1 MASISY
7 WVISPGMFLALL
19 GKIRGWERT
28 KPTPSVDWRT
38 VTVDV
43 VIPAKD
49 EENSLALCLSS
60 VFQQDF
66 PIRSITVVD
75 DGSKDRT
82 SEAAH
87 HYCDVSGHA
96 VNLIRREK
104 PQGKTPSVREITETS
119 DADAI
124 FVVDADT
131 VLLGR
136 DYISKVVEE
145 LFKNAGVAAVCGQV
159 MPLTRG
165 RRKELI
171 QGDPHLQQLRRKN
184 GARLAGE
191 TNRRESLFSYLTVL
205 YRSALYVY
213 LQRILYD
220 GHLKLFGTQL
230 NPVGCGVVYKAD
242 RLREC
247 FAYARERVGDNL
259 SMSED
264 IYIGHYFNWK
274 GYRNVQVSSA
284 RCESTE
290 PRLDRLPRQMF
301 LWGSAF
307 LQSVHYFKELPVY
320 SFKRVTG
327 KLRRSFSRSKDQQGG
342 AERRR
347 IGEQY
352 RAPWGEDFT
361 RREGRSVGFLEI
373 AALLEKV
380 SYPLVLLV
388 LLFYSQEV
396 FLITL
401 AAEAAGCALCVL
413 IASDSGQRLRFAAMM
428 LASTP
433 IRFASLGM
441 DVIVFLRYL
450 TDLLTGN
457 RQWRK

>member
-1 MASISY
+1 MSNIKLKMR
-7 WVISPGMFLALL
+7 V
-19 GKIRGWERT
+19 
-28 KPTPSVDWRT
+28 
-38 VTVDV
+38 
-43 VIPAKD
+43 
-49 EENSLALCLSS
+49 
-60 VFQQDF
+60 
-66 PIRSITVVD
+66 
-75 DGSKDRT
+75 
-82 SEAAH
+82 
-87 HYCDVSGHA
+87 
-96 VNLIRREK
+96 
-104 PQGKTPSVREITETS
+104 
-119 DADAI
+119 
-124 FVVDADT
+124 
-131 VLLGR
+131 
-136 DYISKVVEE
+136 
-145 LFKNAGVAAVCGQV
+145 KNAGVAAVCGQV

-165 RRKELI
+165 RRKQLI
-171 QGDPHLQQLRRKN
+171 QGNPHLQQLRRKN

-242 RLREC
+242 RLHLQQLRRKNGARLAGETNRRESLFSYLTVLYRSALYVYLQRILYDGHLKLFGTQLNPVGCGVVYKADRREC
-247 FAYARERVGDNL
+247 FAYALERVGDNL

-290 PRLDRLPRQMF
+290 PRFNRLPRQMF

-307 LQSVHYFKELPVY
+307 LQSVHYFKDLPVY

-327 KLRRSFSRSKDQQGG
+327 RLRRSFSRNKNREGG

-388 LLFYSQEV
+388 LLFYSQ
-396 FLITL
+396 
-401 AAEAAGCALCVL
+401 
-413 IASDSGQRLRFAAMM
+413 
-428 LASTP
+428 
-433 IRFASLGM
+433 
-441 DVIVFLRYL
+441 
-450 TDLLTGN
+450 
-457 RQWRK
+457 